1 VKPMRVVVPT
11 EILRRAEG
19 LFALA
24 DRIEARSIHLCTSAF
39 CLFHSALVSP
49 SLLARAWTHSL
60 PPRSGCALSLR
71 KSRLACSQYARLAG
85 QLVPQDPT
93 DEPAGKFLDWLRR
106 EEH

>member
-1 VKPMRVVVPT
+1 MKPMRVVVPT

-19 LFALA
+19 LFALV

-49 SLLARAWTHSL
+49 ALLARAWTHSL
-60 PPRSGCALSLR
+60 PPRSACAFLLR
-71 KSRLACSQYARLAG
+71 RILFARSQCAQIRG
-85 QLVPQDPT
+85 HLVPQDPT